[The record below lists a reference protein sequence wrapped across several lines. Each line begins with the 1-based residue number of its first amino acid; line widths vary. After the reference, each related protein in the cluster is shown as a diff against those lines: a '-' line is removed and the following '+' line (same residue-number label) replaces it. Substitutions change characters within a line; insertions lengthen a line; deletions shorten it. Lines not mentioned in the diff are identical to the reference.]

1 MKAAHQHHLSVF
13 LILLSLAATQG
24 VASVL
29 NSASVGEAETHR
41 RILHQPL
48 FPAGSAPPP
57 GTDSTSPPPPP
68 PSPPSPSDVS
78 SGYPFFGEGGSSSDQ
93 IQPPPSALPANGV
106 TGPIPVA
113 TQPGK
118 PTKTV
123 AIAIS
128 VGIVTLGM
136 LSALAFFLYRHR
148 AKHPDES
155 SKKLVR
161 GSSRGHPGDTRVPP
175 SNFLYIGT
183 VEPGPISSVSEASG
197 EDNSNSISIR
207 SPYHKLNSVK
217 RSDRYRPSPELQP
230 LPPLTK
236 PPNAN
241 SPSPRSSSDEES
253 HDTSFHSPN
262 CSSLSYEE
270 SSYYTPTSSRTANNY
285 SNAPASVIPHSK
297 RTSPKSRL
305 SSSSSTNH
313 APPPPPPPPP
323 PPSIPIP
330 AIPYSHGRPRFSSP
344 PPPPPSLARLQ
355 ATISNPVPPPPPPPP
370 PPLPRKVESSE
381 RNVRPTPPP
390 QVWSKSLSWNSSP
403 KAISSQNVI
412 TMPAQ
417 EVSRSANP
425 CERLD
430 WDDDKEGAKPKLKPL
445 HWDKVRATSDRATVW
460 DQLKSSSFQ

>member
-1 MKAAHQHHLSVF
+1 MKAAHQHHWSF
-13 LILLSLAATQG
+13 FFILLSLAATQG
-24 VASVL
+24 VTGVL
-29 NSASVGEAETHR
+29 NSTSVAEAKTHR

-68 PSPPSPSDVS
+68 PPSPPSPSDPS
-78 SGYPFFGEGGSSSDQ
+78 SGYPFFSEGGSGSGQ
-93 IQPPPSALPANGV
+93 AQPPPSATPSNGANV
-106 TGPIPVA
+106 PIPVA
-113 TQPGK
+113 TQPTK
-118 PTKTV
+118 QTKTV

-161 GSSRGHPGDTRVPP
+161 GSSRGLPGDTRVPP

-183 VEPGPISSVSEASG
+183 VEPGPISSVSEATG
-197 EDNSNSISIR
+197 EDNSNSIR

-217 RSDRYRPSPELQP
+217 RSDRYRPSPELHP

-253 HDTSFHSPN
+253 RDTSFHSPN

-270 SSYYTPTSSRTANNY
+270 TSYYTPTSSRTANNY
-285 SNAPASVIPHSK
+285 TNATASVIPHSK

-313 APPPPPPPPP
+313 APPPPPPPN
-323 PPSIPIP
+323 
-330 AIPYSHGRPRFSSP
+330 
-344 PPPPPSLARLQ
+344 LARLQ
-355 ATISNPVPPPPPPPP
+355 ATISNPAPPPPPPPP
-370 PPLPRKVESSE
+370 PPTQRKLGSSE
-381 RNVRPTPPP
+381 GSVRQTPPP
-390 QVWSKSLSWNSSP
+390 QVWSKALSWTSSP
-403 KAISSQNVI
+403 KATSSEIGI

-417 EVSRSANP
+417 EVSRSASS
-425 CERLD
+425 CEKLD
-430 WDDDKEGAKPKLKPL
+430 WDDEKEGAKPKLKAL